1 MLIVSLFG
9 HGMGGG
15 VCVCAHSTS
24 NIDSLSLSAMV
35 YQSESRVFTGTA
47 FRGPAITKIVRPF
60 GTKSET

>member
-9 HGMGGG
+9 HGWGA
-15 VCVCAHSTS
+15 CVHIYSTS

-35 YQSESRVFTGTA
+35 YQSESRVFPGTA
-47 FRGPAITKIVRPF
+47 FRGPAITKIGRPF